1 MKKLI
6 KKIKTGIAVALLNHA
21 FAILPE
27 STFKLK
33 FAEVIVENI
42 NDI

>member
-6 KKIKTGIAVALLNHA
+6 KKIKKGIAVSLLNIA
-21 FAILPE
+21 FQIMPN

-42 NDI
+42 NDL